1 MSWSAYYIGTPDK
14 LVEAL
19 TKQSEG
25 LIGNSK
31 TEFDAAL
38 PHIIGLIQQNKGK
51 DKQPILD
58 IRANGSAWDGQS
70 SCTVDIKNMGSNVL
84 I

>member
-19 TKQSEG
+19 QKQSES

-31 TEFDAAL
+31 AEFDAAL
-38 PHIIGLIQQNKGK
+38 PHITAMIQQNKGK
-51 DKQPILD
+51 DKPPVLNL
-58 IRANGSAWDGQS
+58 AASGSAYDGQS
-70 SCTVDIKNMGSNVL
+70 SCIVKIENLGSVL
-84 I
+84 L